1 MASFNLHNELVP
13 FAMPWTAMAHGR
25 IMSAL
30 NGKQAN
36 SQLNFGYSTE
46 FEGGITMP
54 FNLNNR
60 SFLKLIDFSKRD
72 LVYILDLARDLKRAK
87 YAGTEVQ
94 HLRGKNIVLIFEK
107 ASTRTRCAFEVAAYD
122 QGANVT
128 YLDPAGSHM
137 GRKESVKD
145 TARVLGR
152 MYDAIEYRGSG
163 QHIVEELAEYAGVPV
178 FNGLTDEFHP
188 TQVVADLMT
197 MREYMPQPW
206 HDFSYAHVG
215 DARSNMGN
223 SLMIAGCM
231 MGMDVRI
238 GAPRNL
244 WPDEELIEYARKLE
258 KVNMGTLTLTEDP
271 IEAVSGVQFIHTD
284 VWVSMGE
291 PAEIWEERIKL
302 LKPYQVNAGLMAASG
317 NPRVRFMHCLPA
329 FHNLETQLGRD
340 IKEQF
345 GLDAMEVTE
354 EVFESLAGI
363 QFEQAENRVHSIK
376 ALLVATLGNQ

>member
-1 MASFNLHNELVP
+1 
-13 FAMPWTAMAHGR
+13 
-25 IMSAL
+25 
-30 NGKQAN
+30 
-36 SQLNFGYSTE
+36 
-46 FEGGITMP
+46 MP
-54 FNLNNR
+54 FNLRNR

-94 HLRGKNIVLIFEK
+94 RLRGKNIALIFEK

-188 TQVVADLMT
+188 TQVAADLMT
-197 MREYMPQPW
+197 MRECIPQPL
-206 HDFSYAHVG
+206 HDCSYAYVG

-223 SLMIAGCM
+223 SLMIAGCL

-244 WPDEELIEYARKLE
+244 WPDEELIGYARELE
-258 KVNMGTLTLTEDP
+258 KTNMGTLTLTEDP
-271 IEAVSGVQFIHTD
+271 REAVNGVQFIHTD

-291 PAEIWEERIKL
+291 PTEVWKERIEL
-302 LKPYQVNAGLMAASG
+302 LMPYQVNAGLMAASG

-329 FHNLETQLGRD
+329 FHNLETQVGRD

-354 EVFESLAGI
+354 EVFESPAGI

>member
-1 MASFNLHNELVP
+1 MSFNL
-13 FAMPWTAMAHGR
+13 R
-25 IMSAL
+25 
-30 NGKQAN
+30 
-36 SQLNFGYSTE
+36 
-46 FEGGITMP
+46 
-54 FNLNNR
+54 NR

-72 LVYILDLARDLKRAK
+72 LTYILDLARDLKRAK

-94 HLRGKNIVLIFEK
+94 LLRGKNIALIFEK

-128 YLDPAGSHM
+128 YLDPTGAHM

-152 MYDAIEYRGSG
+152 MYDAIEYRGFA
-163 QHIVEELAEYAGVPV
+163 QNVVEELAKYSGVPV

-188 TQVVADLMT
+188 TQMCADIMT
-197 MREYMPQPW
+197 MREFMPQPW
-206 HDFSYAHVG
+206 HDFSYAYVG

-223 SLMIAGCM
+223 SLMIAGCL

-238 GAPRNL
+238 GAPRSL
-244 WPDEELIEYARKLE
+244 WPDQELLEYARELE
-258 KVNMGTLTLTEDP
+258 KLNKGTLTLTEDP
-271 IEAVSGVQFIHTD
+271 VEAVKGVQFIHTD

-291 PAEIWEERIKL
+291 SAEVWEERIEL
-302 LKPYQVNAGLMAASG
+302 LKPYQVNAALMAASG
-317 NPRVRFMHCLPA
+317 NDRVRFMHCLPA
-329 FHNLETQLGRD
+329 FHNLETEIGRE
-340 IKEQF
+340 IHEQF

-354 EVFESLAGI
+354 DVFESPAGI

-376 ALLVATLGNQ
+376 ALLVATLGSQ